1 MNDGMWEPSVA
12 EVPTEDWAP
21 MPNEVI
27 TESGDD
33 GEWLDPEAKR
43 GAECGI
49 KRVGRVR
56 PRPREA
62 RLEEIAPRAREL
74 AAWPK
79 EGVLRAGAVAPRPG
93 RALVRLGDAVAR
105 PGVEVRPGEGRPGD
119 ARSGE
124 VRPGEA
130 RPEERRSVVDADERP
145 GESDALR
152 AALEGGRRRPVPL
165 LAASAMMALPVS
177 NEAIAVAP
185 LVVVDRGCSS
195 STPRLPLGSP
205 SPSTSSSRGAT
216 AVTCSEAVRPGAC
229 GTANRTSSAFSSS
242 FSSSRGAFP
251 SMSSTSSYS
260 P

>member
-1 MNDGMWEPSVA
+1 MDDGLWEPSVE

-27 TESGDD
+27 SESDDD
-33 GEWLDPEAKR
+33 GEGLDAEAKR
-43 GAECGI
+43 GAERAS

-62 RLEEIAPRAREL
+62 RPEDKAPRAGEL

-145 GESDALR
+145 GESDELR

-165 LAASAMMALPVS
+165 LAASAMMALPVG
-177 NEAIAVAP
+177 NETIAAAP
-185 LVVVDRGCSS
+185 VVVVDWGCSS
-195 STPRLPLGSP
+195 RTPRLPPSSL
-205 SPSTSSSRGAT
+205 SPSTSSRAAT
-216 AVTCSEAVRPGAC
+216 AVTCSGAVGSGAC
-229 GTANRTSSAFSSS
+229 GTANRSSASSS
-242 FSSSRGAFP
+242 TFSWSRGMFRCMP
-251 SMSSTSSYS
+251 LTLSYS